1 MFSIVSLA
9 MFEAYTYI
17 KEHNIEFAFECSY
30 HITAWIMVDSRITSA
45 VSYFFNV
52 SRYYMMGLINL
63 ASKERQR
70 NIILQVEVLLQPSIG
85 LLSTQGE
92 WVDVASR
99 FKLECY

>member
-1 MFSIVSLA
+1 MVDL
-9 MFEAYTYI
+9 
-17 KEHNIEFAFECSY
+17 
-30 HITAWIMVDSRITSA
+30 HITSS
-45 VSYFFNV
+45 VSYLFDV
-52 SRYYMMGLINL
+52 SRYYMMGLINP

-70 NIILQVEVLLQPSIG
+70 NIRLQAEVLLQPSIE